1 MNHLT
6 DPQKKERPKS
16 LSFCS
21 DNTVT
26 DDQQAAPV
34 HSGFRAY
41 SRCDRLPHAVRSQ
54 GSENCCRYPNWVI
67 RVVRTVVRLLPVYL
81 DERTSPDRSGMSR
94 SCQQRRRFSQNRLR
108 LFLNPCCGIG
118 QARCQSIRFFIR
130 DIRTLFPISRQ
141 ASRPNDREVYN

>member
-34 HSGFRAY
+34 HSGPPFFGFRAY

-54 GSENCCRYPNWVI
+54 GSENCCRYPNWVN
-67 RVVRTVVRLLPVYL
+67 RVVLPLCRLLPVL
-81 DERTSPDRSGMSR
+81 PEQRTCRCTALSDAM
-94 SCQQRRRFSQNRLR
+94 CQNRNWPVSSAD
-108 LFLNPCCGIG
+108 F
-118 QARCQSIRFFIR
+118 SF
-130 DIRTLFPISRQ
+130 
-141 ASRPNDREVYN
+141 